1 MSKYIK
7 IIKLTN
13 EMVDFKFRLFEF
25 PKLYSMINSIL
36 FNNDIEMNMNA
47 EPKLFDWYCEI
58 RNNLCQQIHD
68 KKEQLIKP
76 QANQQKG

>member
-1 MSKYIK
+1 MKDYPLKDS
-7 IIKLTN
+7 
-13 EMVDFKFRLFEF
+13 EF
-25 PKLYSMINSIL
+25 MDIDDELYSMINSIL
-36 FNNDIEMNMNA
+36 FNNDLEMNMNA

-76 QANQQKG
+76 QANQQKGEK